1 MNTAELFAK
10 NIILEKKGV
19 FLLEWSEKPD
29 LIRALLVLISI
40 IGEDLINPTLLESE
54 ITTNNYLKDLFQIR
68 QISDNILDDNYY
80 FLPARKEILFLF
92 LQQAA
97 SSTVGPILNGWRSAL
112 SSVPGSIL
120 FVRTPDVMSLQRSAP
135 DLSSFIGPKIAD
147 ATTFL
152 SIWSQE
158 TQMKLNDKIP
168 ENILQILEK
177 LPGVLPQNGELES
190 WITDNRSGS

>member
-10 NIILEKKGV
+10 SIIIEKKGV

-54 ITTNNYLKDLFQIR
+54 ITAKKYLKDLFQIR
-68 QISDNILDDNYY
+68 QVSNSMFDDNY
-80 FLPARKEILFLF
+80 LVPPRKEILFLF

-97 SSTVGPILNGWRSAL
+97 STTVGPILNGWRSAL
-112 SSVPGSIL
+112 SSMPGSIL
-120 FVRTPDVMSLQRSAP
+120 FVRNPDVMSLQRSAP
-135 DLSSFIGPKIAD
+135 DLSSFIGPKMAD

-158 TQMKLNDKIP
+158 TQIKLNNKIP
-168 ENILQILEK
+168 KNIWQILEK
-177 LPGVLPQNGELES
+177 LPGVLPQDGELAS
-190 WITDNRSGS
+190 WITDNRSEA